1 LLNKRLGKPVAAMV
15 LPSTTTSSDVRPT
28 TGRERTT
35 SADFGSR
42 RRATAASAAAKMQAA
57 LSSLGKLNAYELLPA
72 SAQEASLLPGQGV
85 KMRKRSTAAKRRLC
99 ALGLVLPTLCLL
111 AAGLDFTSRRKGPPS
126 VAVDDSSVSPLK
138 AVKQEGLPLGLTD
151 DAPAAPLTMPAAPEP
166 TAARLSDDS
175 ATEPAP
181 AAEVKRWSCDHPR
194 FRLPARPKLPPAK
207 PVPYPAPPT
216 ACLLHLYTLA
226 EPADLDPS
234 LCDLTG
240 ALEPVDTTILFV
252 NGTGDLFL
260 SAYDT
265 ALTAVNDDGGAVQ
278 PARRHYTNMGELRF
292 ALRSVARNLLGGRLE
307 AGSIRGLGSDYPNPE
322 DDTTRLCVNAL
333 SCVAL
338 ICVTRAPD

>member
-42 RRATAASAAAKMQAA
+42 RRTTAASAAAKMQAA

-111 AAGLDFTSRRKGPPS
+111 AAGLDFTSRRKRPPS
-126 VAVDDSSVSPLK
+126 VAVDDSSVSPFK
-138 AVKQEGLPLGLTD
+138 AVEQDGLPLGL
-151 DAPAAPLTMPAAPEP
+151 
-166 TAARLSDDS
+166 
-175 ATEPAP
+175 

-207 PVPYPAPPT
+207 PVPYSAPPT

-226 EPADLDPS
+226 KPADFDPA
-234 LCDLTG
+234 LCDLAG

-322 DDTTRLCVNAL
+322 DDTTRLCVNAF
-333 SCVAL
+333 SYVAL